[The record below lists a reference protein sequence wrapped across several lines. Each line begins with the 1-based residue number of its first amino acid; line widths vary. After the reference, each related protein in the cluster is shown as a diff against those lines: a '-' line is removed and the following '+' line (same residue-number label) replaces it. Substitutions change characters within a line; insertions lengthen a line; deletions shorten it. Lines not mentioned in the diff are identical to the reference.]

1 MIGGDVE
8 RNSATALSN
17 SATSFVERLEAKKS
31 LSVFASAAI
40 SDATEIKL
48 SELTLESWLAVD
60 RVFRSEVD
68 MDLLLLLVTLGSFDR
83 KDSKSERNFAVS
95 MEADEKILSAIKVE
109 DEEAESAVPPSFTSE
124 DEV

>member
-1 MIGGDVE
+1 
-8 RNSATALSN
+8 
-17 SATSFVERLEAKKS
+17 
-31 LSVFASAAI
+31 
-40 SDATEIKL
+40 
-48 SELTLESWLAVD
+48 
-60 RVFRSEVD
+60 